1 MIDYGAPAPPPAGLR
16 TNDPRAAGAGTVRHL
31 TELIDFARQSYE
43 NPGEDMMM
51 KRIRTILFSTAL
63 SALMCALIPGF
74 AAHAKTSGDGTIH
87 LSGGAAPKP
96 RGRTVFKSPHIPLIN
111 SIAAE
116 EGVDDYL
123 VQCIVKVE
131 SDFNAGAVSVAGA
144 AGLMQIML
152 DVARAH
158 GVSDPFDPRQNLRA
172 GVRHFKSLLDTFG
185 GDVTLALAAYHAGA
199 GRVKRHGAV
208 PPIKSTVDYVAR
220 VLRYYRGN
228 GQGES
233 AGEIEHKVRR
243 LYKRTAPD
251 GTIEIYGR

>member
-1 MIDYGAPAPPPAGLR
+1 M
-16 TNDPRAAGAGTVRHL
+16 
-31 TELIDFARQSYE
+31 EC
-43 NPGEDMMM
+43 
-51 KRIRTILFSTAL
+51 KRTILVAAILLLVAHVL
-63 SALMCALIPGF
+63 SPDFGF
-74 AAHAKTSGDGTIH
+74 GANTVDNDTIH
-87 LSGGAAPKP
+87 LSGGATARP
-96 RGRTVFKSPHIPLIN
+96 GVRTVFRSQHLPLIR

-144 AGLMQIML
+144 TGLMQIML
-152 DVARAH
+152 DVARAY

-172 GVRHFKSLLDTFG
+172 GVRHFKSLLASFD

-228 GQGES
+228 GQAES

-243 LYKRTAPD
+243 LYKRIAPD

>member
-1 MIDYGAPAPPPAGLR
+1 M
-16 TNDPRAAGAGTVRHL
+16 
-31 TELIDFARQSYE
+31 EC
-43 NPGEDMMM
+43 
-51 KRIRTILFSTAL
+51 KRTILVAAILLLVAHVL
-63 SALMCALIPGF
+63 SPDFGF
-74 AAHAKTSGDGTIH
+74 GANTVDNDTIQ
-87 LSGGAAPKP
+87 LSGGATARPG
-96 RGRTVFKSPHIPLIN
+96 GRTVFRSQYLPLIR

-144 AGLMQIML
+144 TGLMQIML
-152 DVARAH
+152 DVARAY
-158 GVSDPFDPRQNLRA
+158 GVSDPFDPRQNLRT
-172 GVRHFKSLLDTFG
+172 GVRHFKSLLASFD

-220 VLRYYRGN
+220 VLRYYRGK
-228 GQGES
+228 GQAES
-233 AGEIEHKVRR
+233 TGEIEHKVRR
-243 LYKRTAPD
+243 LYKRIAPD

>member
-1 MIDYGAPAPPPAGLR
+1 M
-16 TNDPRAAGAGTVRHL
+16 
-31 TELIDFARQSYE
+31 EC
-43 NPGEDMMM
+43 
-51 KRIRTILFSTAL
+51 KRTILVAAILLLVAHVL
-63 SALMCALIPGF
+63 SPDFGF
-74 AAHAKTSGDGTIH
+74 GANTVDNDTIH
-87 LSGGAAPKP
+87 LSGGATARP
-96 RGRTVFKSPHIPLIN
+96 GVRTVFRSQHLPLIR

-144 AGLMQIML
+144 TGLMQIML
-152 DVARAH
+152 DVARAY

-172 GVRHFKSLLDTFG
+172 GVRHFKSLLASFD

-228 GQGES
+228 GKAES

-243 LYKRTAPD
+243 LYKRIAPD

>member
-1 MIDYGAPAPPPAGLR
+1 MPMRQDLLKVR
-16 TNDPRAAGAGTVRHL
+16 T
-31 TELIDFARQSYE
+31 
-43 NPGEDMMM
+43 MKC
-51 KRIRTILFSTAL
+51 KRIIFIAAILLLVAHVL
-63 SALMCALIPGF
+63 SPDFGF
-74 AAHAKTSGDGTIH
+74 GANTVDNDTIH
-87 LSGGAAPKP
+87 LSGGAAARPG
-96 RGRTVFKSPHIPLIN
+96 GRTVFRSQHLPLIR

-123 VQCIVKVE
+123 IQCIVKVE

-144 AGLMQIML
+144 TGLMQIML
-152 DVARAH
+152 DVARAY

-172 GVRHFKSLLDTFG
+172 GVRHFKSLLASFD

-228 GQGES
+228 GQAES

-243 LYKRTAPD
+243 LYKRIAPD

>member
-1 MIDYGAPAPPPAGLR
+1 
-16 TNDPRAAGAGTVRHL
+16 
-31 TELIDFARQSYE
+31 
-43 NPGEDMMM
+43 
-51 KRIRTILFSTAL
+51 
-63 SALMCALIPGF
+63 
-74 AAHAKTSGDGTIH
+74 
-87 LSGGAAPKP
+87 
-96 RGRTVFKSPHIPLIN
+96 PLIN
-111 SIAAE
+111 RIAAE

-152 DVARAH
+152 DVARAY
-158 GVSDPFDPRQNLRA
+158 GVSDPFDPGQNLRA
-172 GVRHFKSLLDTFG
+172 GVRHFKSLLATFN

-228 GQGES
+228 GPAES

-243 LYKRTAPD
+243 LYKKIAPD

>member
-1 MIDYGAPAPPPAGLR
+1 M
-16 TNDPRAAGAGTVRHL
+16 
-31 TELIDFARQSYE
+31 EC
-43 NPGEDMMM
+43 
-51 KRIRTILFSTAL
+51 KRTILVAAILLLVAHVL
-63 SALMCALIPGF
+63 SPDFGF
-74 AAHAKTSGDGTIH
+74 GANTVDNDTIH
-87 LSGGAAPKP
+87 LSGGATARPG
-96 RGRTVFKSPHIPLIN
+96 GRTVFRSQYLPLIR

-144 AGLMQIML
+144 TGLMQIML
-152 DVARAH
+152 DVARAY

-172 GVRHFKSLLDTFG
+172 GVRHFKSLLASFD

-220 VLRYYRGN
+220 VLRYYRGK
-228 GQGES
+228 GQAES

-243 LYKRTAPD
+243 LYKRIAPD

>member
-1 MIDYGAPAPPPAGLR
+1 M
-16 TNDPRAAGAGTVRHL
+16 
-31 TELIDFARQSYE
+31 EC
-43 NPGEDMMM
+43 
-51 KRIRTILFSTAL
+51 KRTILVAAILLLVAHVL
-63 SALMCALIPGF
+63 SPDFGF
-74 AAHAKTSGDGTIH
+74 GANTVDNDTIH
-87 LSGGAAPKP
+87 LSGGATARP
-96 RGRTVFKSPHIPLIN
+96 GVRTVFRSQHLPLIR

-144 AGLMQIML
+144 TGLMQIML
-152 DVARAH
+152 DVARAY

-172 GVRHFKSLLDTFG
+172 GVRHFKSLLASFD

-220 VLRYYRGN
+220 VLRYYRGK
-228 GQGES
+228 GQAES
-233 AGEIEHKVRR
+233 AGEIERKVRR
-243 LYKRTAPD
+243 LYKRIAPD